1 MRVSAALLQAAQE
14 QPLKAIAMINQF
26 SRSTLAPPPSVLG
39 PGTWV
44 DGASIALNKRILA
57 GNRQF
62 NLLHRGFVACDRYD
76 RGLAAIE
83 ELTCPLL
90 FVLGQVDQ
98 MTPLK
103 AAQGLIEQARARGQ
117 SVQVVSVPVG
127 HHEMAEA
134 PEATLAALR
143 IIRSAD
149 GPPLFSAVL
158 ENARYLRDGLAA
170 LGYAV
175 VEPQPLPAEGAQLD
189 APGVMGETIVTPIVP
204 VVVGDDWKAVLLWR
218 ALWDA
223 GVFVNTALHPA
234 VPPSGAL
241 LRTSVMATHS
251 RDDLDRS
258 LEAFASVKGEFE
270 SEHGPLP
277 GPGSH

>member
-1 MRVSAALLQAAQE
+1 MYIQLPTHPLYAYTGGKPFNPKQPTALFIHGVLNDHSVWILQSRYLAHHGWNVLAVDLPGHDRSAGEPPASVEQAADFLAELMQAAGLAEAALIGHSWGSLIALEAASRLKDRISHAALVGTAFPMRVSAALLDAAQNE
-14 QPLKAIAMINQF
+14 PLKAIAMINQF

-103 AAQGLIEQARARGQ
+103 AAQGLIEQARAQGK
-117 SVQVVSVPVG
+117 SVEVVGVPVG

-143 IIRSAD
+143 GFLS
-149 GPPLFSAVL
+149 
-158 ENARYLRDGLAA
+158 
-170 LGYAV
+170 
-175 VEPQPLPAEGAQLD
+175 
-189 APGVMGETIVTPIVP
+189 T
-204 VVVGDDWKAVLLWR
+204 
-218 ALWDA
+218 
-223 GVFVNTALHPA
+223 
-234 VPPSGAL
+234 
-241 LRTSVMATHS
+241 
-251 RDDLDRS
+251 
-258 LEAFASVKGEFE
+258 
-270 SEHGPLP
+270 
-277 GPGSH
+277 